1 MGASIPPPPPKPS
14 EMTVNVYLNLP
25 NSDSYNDIESMAAPL
40 ANNNIKAS
48 VEAKDSEN
56 KNYNVKFKLNV
67 IDNSIN
73 NNDNTTKDY
82 TNNEEGKN
90 IDNNIG
96 QNRYINNLDN
106 NNCNLSQSNNLQDI
120 NNNNERNVNEK
131 NNEIKNN
138 EDKYYEK
145 IKENE
150 NDNNK
155 EKNNDNNLLK
165 EGVKNMTDFGDGQE
179 ESKENNPETNR
190 GNEIDINIG
199 KKDNIYNNN
208 GITNDGEQK
217 DINIGSDYKINE
229 EEEDDK
235 YKGYNYSDSDLI
247 ISRIQNISDIK
258 NITEEKTLEQS
269 QDLLEKGLFPLFM
282 ELKDYQ
288 PLSFFVDKNMTLKTI
303 LNIYAKNMTNFDESI
318 LNGIKLYCGKRPLDI
333 DEKIQYLNLRQLSRI
348 TNFMAEEEVPKMQ

>member
-1 MGASIPPPPPKPS
+1 MGASVPPPPPKPS
-14 EMTVNVYLNLP
+14 EMTVNVYLNLQNP
-25 NSDSYNDIESMAAPL
+25 DSYNDIESMAAPL
-40 ANNNIKAS
+40 ANNSIKAS

-56 KNYNVKFKLNV
+56 KNYNVKLNV

-82 TNNEEGKN
+82 TNNEEEKN

-106 NNCNLSQSNNLQDI
+106 NNCNLSQSNNLQE
-120 NNNNERNVNEK
+120 NNNKETNVNEN

-179 ESKENNPETNR
+179 ESNENKPETNR
-190 GNEIDINIG
+190 GNEIDINMG

-217 DINIGSDYKINE
+217 DINIGSNFRKN

-247 ISRIQNISDIK
+247 ISQIKNVSNIK
-258 NITEEKTLEQS
+258 NITEENPLEQS
-269 QDLLEKGLFPLFM
+269 QVLLDKGLFPIFM
-282 ELKDYQ
+282 ELKNYKPLFLYVSRHIILKSILKKYVDYI
-288 PLSFFVDKNMTLKTI
+288 P
-303 LNIYAKNMTNFDESI
+303 NFDEKI
-318 LNGIKLYCGKRPLDI
+318 LNEIQLYCGKRLLDI
-333 DEKIQYLNLRQLSRI
+333 NAEIQYLNLKQLSRI
-348 TNFMAEEEVPKMQ
+348 TNFIAEEEVPKM

>member
-1 MGASIPPPPPKPS
+1 MGASVPPPPPKPS
-14 EMTVNVYLNLP
+14 EMTVNVYLNLQNP
-25 NSDSYNDIESMAAPL
+25 DSYNDFQSMAAPL
-40 ANNNIKAS
+40 ANNSIKAS

-67 IDNSIN
+67 IDNSRN

-82 TNNEEGKN
+82 TNNEEEKN

-96 QNRYINNLDN
+96 QNIYSKEPDN
-106 NNCNLSQSNNLQDI
+106 SRFNLSNSNI
-120 NNNNERNVNEK
+120 NNNNKENE
-131 NNEIKNN
+131 NN
-138 EDKYYEK
+138 YYEK
-145 IKENE
+145 IKDNE
-150 NDNNK
+150 NDNNI
-155 EKNNDNNLLK
+155 LK
-165 EGVKNMTDFGDGQE
+165 EGVKQITDFGNGKE
-179 ESKENNPETNR
+179 ESNENKPETNR
-190 GNEIDINIG
+190 GNEIDINMG
-199 KKDNIYNNN
+199 KKDNICDNNN

-217 DINIGSDYKINE
+217 DINIGSDYKIN

-318 LNGIKLYCGKRPLDI
+318 LNGIKVYCGKRPLDI

>member
-1 MGASIPPPPPKPS
+1 MGASVPPPPPKPTEIS
-14 EMTVNVYLNLP
+14 VNVYLNLP
-25 NSDSYNDIESMAAPL
+25 NSDSYNDFQSMAAPL
-40 ANNNIKAS
+40 ANNSIKAS

-56 KNYNVKFKLNV
+56 KNYNVKLNV
-67 IDNSIN
+67 IDNSINN

-82 TNNEEGKN
+82 TNNEEEKN

-106 NNCNLSQSNNLQDI
+106 NSCNLSKSNNLQE
-120 NNNNERNVNEK
+120 NNNKETNVNENNNEN
-131 NNEIKNN
+131 KNN

-179 ESKENNPETNR
+179 ESNESKPETNR
-190 GNEIDINIG
+190 GNEIDINMG

-217 DINIGSDYKINE
+217 DINIGSDYKIN

-318 LNGIKLYCGKRPLDI
+318 LNGIKLFCGKCPLDI
-333 DEKIQYLNLRQLSRI
+333 NEEIQYLNL
-348 TNFMAEEEVPKMQ
+348 